1 MGLNASLLYM
11 EKTENAYLIE
21 IARLYEEIRKEA
33 YGERKGGNKKLPPN
47 IHNYARFVQL
57 LYQMVWDFVEHFSND
72 QDATHI
78 ALLYDLEREI
88 LHELDVLKEKN
99 LNNERKQEILELYYL
114 RIGSDLQMILPKR
127 NSNI

>member
-1 MGLNASLLYM
+1 M

-78 ALLYDLEREI
+78 ALLCDSEREI
-88 LHELDVLKEKN
+88 LHELDVLKEKT